1 MSKHHS
7 AQLFKWG
14 RIRECRLKFRD
25 MLLEVE
31 AIIEVGSMIMEQMF
45 MEYMFM
51 EQMFMEHKFMEHIIQ
66 PLEHMKPRVQIKVM
80 EHSQLQQ
87 VAMVRIEDYSQHKQV
102 GEFNSMKQVVGACW
116 TLFLNYFELIFILF
130 YLNYI

>member
-1 MSKHHS
+1 
-7 AQLFKWG
+7 
-14 RIRECRLKFRD
+14 

-80 EHSQLQQ
+80 EHS
-87 VAMVRIEDYSQHKQV
+87 
-102 GEFNSMKQVVGACW
+102 
-116 TLFLNYFELIFILF
+116 
-130 YLNYI
+130 